1 MGESEPHASHA
12 QVTARVMIVVLAS
25 YVTVAAAMSAL
36 GFSLGLEFAW
46 WTASG
51 VAFAA
56 IYVWGWRLAPVVFA
70 GSAIVGL
77 LVLSFTGPVTAS
89 GIALILTCAIGA
101 ATQAL
106 IGALLIRRMVGR
118 QLTFTSAREIVQ
130 FLVIGGVVVTMVA
143 ATLVTA
149 AQVGLGLLSASSAP
163 SAWITWW
170 VGDAI
175 GVVVF
180 APITLMLI
188 PSQKSVWH
196 GRRLRIAIPSLTATA
211 LFLALVVQVNAQSDR
226 EHSLLTAQL
235 ANSAAGALER
245 EVARHQEG
253 LESVSSF
260 FESSDVVDANE
271 FENYAMDT
279 LGRLPNLQAMSYNP
293 IVQRDNRADF
303 EAYQRD
309 VEGITG
315 YQVTERGD
323 DGELISAGQRDE
335 YVPVGFIEPL
345 AANKAAL
352 GFDINSNP
360 DRKEAI
366 DRARALDTPSATG
379 PIDLV
384 QESETQKG
392 MLALIPVHDKKE
404 SSTDLSSGA
413 DPIVGFAVGVYRLG
427 DLLFETFSSPE
438 WDQIDVLLTDV
449 TDQNAEQEI
458 AYRPAPLPSSLDTE
472 ASSGDAVNGP
482 VLSVYG
488 RQWQVSVLPTSG
500 ALALSEP
507 GLPSTLSVLA
517 LIGITLLQAFLL
529 LVTGLEQVARR
540 NASDAHREANTDPL
554 TDLENRRSFMRNLA
568 IVRERSISEEVS
580 DVLLSIDLDQ
590 FKQVNDVGGH
600 EAGDALL
607 RKVASVL
614 SQNLRGR
621 DVVARIGGDEF
632 AIILNNCPLERG
644 LQIAQALETEVKS
657 ITVPGPKGP
666 LSVGISIG
674 VSPIEPHDGL
684 GVTELLRKADD
695 ACYAAKR
702 SGGGVHLSD
711 QATSTVS

>member
-1 MGESEPHASHA
+1 MGESEPHTSHA
-12 QVTARVMIVVLAS
+12 RATARVMIVVLAS
-25 YVTVAAAMSAL
+25 YVTVAAATSAL
-36 GFSLGLEFAW
+36 GLYLGLEFAW

-70 GSAIVGL
+70 GSAVAGL
-77 LVLSFTGPVTAS
+77 LVLSSTGPVTAS

-101 ATQAL
+101 AAQAL
-106 IGALLIRRMVGR
+106 IGALLVRRVVGR
-118 QLTFTSAREIVQ
+118 QLTFTGAREIVW
-130 FLVIGGVVVTMVA
+130 FLVLGGVVVTLFA
-143 ATLVTA
+143 ATLVTV
-149 AQVGLGLLSASSAP
+149 AQVGLGLLSASNAP
-163 SAWITWW
+163 AAWSTWW

-188 PSQKSVWH
+188 PSQRSVWH
-196 GRRLRIAIPSLTATA
+196 GRRLRIVIPSLTAVA

-226 EHSLLTAQL
+226 EHTLLTTQL

-260 FESSDVVDANE
+260 FESSDVVDASE

-279 LGRLPNLQAMSYNP
+279 LRRLPNLQAMSYNP
-293 IVQRDNRADF
+293 IVQRNNRAEF

-309 VEGITG
+309 VEGITD
-315 YQVTERGD
+315 YQVTERSN
-323 DGELISAGQRDE
+323 DGELISASQRDE

-366 DRARALDTPSATG
+366 DRARALDSPSATG

-384 QESETQKG
+384 QDSESQKG

-404 SSTDLSSGA
+404 SSTDLSSDA

-472 ASSGDAVNGP
+472 ANPGDAVNGP
-482 VLSVYG
+482 ILSVYG
-488 RQWQVSVLPTSG
+488 REWQVSVLPTSG

-507 GLPSTLSVLA
+507 GFAPTLSVLA

-540 NASDAHREANTDPL
+540 DASDAHREANTDPL

-580 DVLLSIDLDQ
+580 GVLLSIDLDQ
-590 FKQVNDVGGH
+590 FKRVNDVGGH
-600 EAGDALL
+600 EAGDDLL

-644 LQIAQALETEVKS
+644 LQIAEALEKEVKS
-657 ITVPGPKGP
+657 ITVPGPTGP

-674 VSPIEPHDGL
+674 VSGIAPHDGL

-702 SGGGVHLSD
+702 SGGGVRLSD
-711 QATSTVS
+711 QATSSVS

>member
-1 MGESEPHASHA
+1 MGESEPHTSHA
-12 QVTARVMIVVLAS
+12 QATARVMIVVLAS
-25 YVTVAAAMSAL
+25 YVTVAAATSAL
-36 GFSLGLEFAW
+36 GLYLGLEFAW

-70 GSAIVGL
+70 GSAVVGL
-77 LVLSFTGPVTAS
+77 LVLSSTGPVTAS

-101 ATQAL
+101 AAQAL
-106 IGALLIRRMVGR
+106 IGALLVRRVVGR
-118 QLTFTSAREIVQ
+118 QLTFTGAREIVW
-130 FLVIGGVVVTMVA
+130 FLVLGGVVVTLFA
-143 ATLVTA
+143 ATLVTV
-149 AQVGLGLLSASSAP
+149 AQVGLGLLSASNAP
-163 SAWITWW
+163 AAWITWW

-188 PSQKSVWH
+188 PSQRSVWH
-196 GRRLRIAIPSLTATA
+196 GRRLRIAIPSLTAVA

-226 EHSLLTAQL
+226 EHTLLTTQL

-260 FESSDVVDANE
+260 FESSDVVDASE

-315 YQVTERGD
+315 YQVTERNN
-323 DGELISAGQRDE
+323 DGELITAGQRDE

-345 AANKAAL
+345 PANKAAL

-366 DRARALDTPSATG
+366 DRARALDSPSATG

-384 QESETQKG
+384 QDSESQKG

-404 SSTDLSSGA
+404 SSTDLTSDA
-413 DPIVGFAVGVYRLG
+413 DPILGFAVGVYRLG

-472 ASSGDAVNGP
+472 ANPGDAVNGP
-482 VLSVYG
+482 ILSVYG
-488 RQWQVSVLPTSG
+488 REWQVSVLPTSA

-507 GLPSTLSVLA
+507 GFPPTLSVLA

-540 NASDAHREANTDPL
+540 DASDAHREANTDPL

-580 DVLLSIDLDQ
+580 NVLLSIDLDQ

-600 EAGDALL
+600 EAGDDLL

-632 AIILNNCPLERG
+632 AIVLNNCPLERG
-644 LQIAQALETEVKS
+644 LQIAEALEKEVKS
-657 ITVPGPKGP
+657 ITVPGPTGP

-674 VSPIEPHDGL
+674 VSGIEPHDGL

-702 SGGGVHLSD
+702 SGGGVRLSD
-711 QATSTVS
+711 QATSSVS

>member
-1 MGESEPHASHA
+1 
-12 QVTARVMIVVLAS
+12 
-25 YVTVAAAMSAL
+25 
-36 GFSLGLEFAW
+36 
-46 WTASG
+46 
-51 VAFAA
+51 
-56 IYVWGWRLAPVVFA
+56 
-70 GSAIVGL
+70 
-77 LVLSFTGPVTAS
+77 
-89 GIALILTCAIGA
+89 
-101 ATQAL
+101 
-106 IGALLIRRMVGR
+106 
-118 QLTFTSAREIVQ
+118 
-130 FLVIGGVVVTMVA
+130 
-143 ATLVTA
+143 
-149 AQVGLGLLSASSAP
+149 
-163 SAWITWW
+163 
-170 VGDAI
+170 
-175 GVVVF
+175 
-180 APITLMLI
+180 
-188 PSQKSVWH
+188 
-196 GRRLRIAIPSLTATA
+196 
-211 LFLALVVQVNAQSDR
+211 
-226 EHSLLTAQL
+226 
-235 ANSAAGALER
+235 
-245 EVARHQEG
+245 
-253 LESVSSF
+253 
-260 FESSDVVDANE
+260 VDASE

-293 IVQRDNRADF
+293 IVQRNNRAEF

-309 VEGITG
+309 VEGITD
-315 YQVTERGD
+315 YQVTERSN
-323 DGELISAGQRDE
+323 DGELITAGQRDE

-366 DRARALDTPSATG
+366 NRARALDSPSATG
-379 PIDLV
+379 PIDLI
-384 QESETQKG
+384 QDSESQKG

-404 SSTDLSSGA
+404 SSTDLSSDA

-472 ASSGDAVNGP
+472 ANPGDAVNGP
-482 VLSVYG
+482 ILSVYG
-488 RQWQVSVLPTSG
+488 REWQVSVLPTSG

-507 GLPSTLSVLA
+507 GFPPTLSVLA

-540 NASDAHREANTDPL
+540 DASDAHREANTDPL

-600 EAGDALL
+600 EAGDDLL

-644 LQIAQALETEVKS
+644 LQIAEALEKEVKS
-657 ITVPGPKGP
+657 ITVPGPTGP

-674 VSPIEPHDGL
+674 VSGIAPHDGL

-702 SGGGVHLSD
+702 SGGGVRLSD
-711 QATSTVS
+711 QATSSVS